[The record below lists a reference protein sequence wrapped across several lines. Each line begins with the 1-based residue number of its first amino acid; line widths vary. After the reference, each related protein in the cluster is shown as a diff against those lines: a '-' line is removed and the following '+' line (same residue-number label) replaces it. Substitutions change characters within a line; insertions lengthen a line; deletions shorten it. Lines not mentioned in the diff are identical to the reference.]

1 MTTKKLPKKPTNLRE
16 YTCDIKIW
24 KQHFTKLEISPD
36 YEEKNK
42 EFIRGLVEKRIKL
55 TKSELVQ
62 VLITDDLIR
71 ELVQQSSKK
80 EKRIKFEGKYYQY
93 SYYTYEPVFNQWG
106 YAFRL
111 VWCCDDNNPHILG
124 VIDCYWRSKYNIV
137 DWPWNKK

>member
-1 MTTKKLPKKPTNLRE
+1 MTIKKLPRKPTNLRE

-42 EFIRGLVEKRIKL
+42 EFKQGLAKQRIKL
-55 TKSELVQ
+55 TKAELAK

-71 ELVQQSSKK
+71 ELVKQVVKK
-80 EKRIKFEGKYYQY
+80 EKRIKFEGRYYQY

-106 YAFRL
+106 YAYRL
-111 VWCCDDNNPHILG
+111 VWCCDDDNPEILG
-124 VIDCYWRSKYNIV
+124 VIDCYWRQKYNEIG
-137 DWPWNKK
+137 WPWVK